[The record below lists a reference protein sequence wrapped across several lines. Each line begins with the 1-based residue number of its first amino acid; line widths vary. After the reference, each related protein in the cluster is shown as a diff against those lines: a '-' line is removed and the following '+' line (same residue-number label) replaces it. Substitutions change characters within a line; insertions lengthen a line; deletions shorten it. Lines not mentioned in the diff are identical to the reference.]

1 MFSSNQ
7 FLRLKAS
14 LDTHL
19 GKKINECLDKD
30 FDTFSLDEQVQMNKE
45 LGAKFK
51 WLKQNAKIV
60 IDITIPH
67 IEYEEYCYLCFLIMG
82 YELDYE

>member
-1 MFSSNQ
+1 MAKNNFKNEYKKKFKKSFNSFNPMFNSNQ

-45 LGAKFK
+45 LGVKF
-51 WLKQNAKIV
+51 N
-60 IDITIPH
+60 D
-67 IEYEEYCYLCFLIMG
+67 
-82 YELDYE
+82 

>member
-1 MFSSNQ
+1 MSKNNFKNKYKKKFKKSFKSFNPMFSSNQ

-19 GKKINECLDKD
+19 GRRINECLDKD
-30 FDTFSLDEQVQMNKE
+30 FDTFSLDEQVQINKE

-60 IDITIPH
+60 IVI
-67 IEYEEYCYLCFLIMG
+67 
-82 YELDYE
+82 

>member
-1 MFSSNQ
+1 MAKNSFKNKYKKKFKKSFKSFNPMFSSNQ

-19 GKKINECLDKD
+19 GKRINECLDKD

-45 LGAKFK
+45 LGAKFD
-51 WLKQNAKIV
+51 AK
-60 IDITIPH
+60 
-67 IEYEEYCYLCFLIMG
+67 
-82 YELDYE
+82 

>member
-1 MFSSNQ
+1 MVKNNFKNKYKKKFKKSFKSFNPMFSSNQ

-60 IDITIPH
+60 IVI
-67 IEYEEYCYLCFLIMG
+67 
-82 YELDYE
+82 

>member
-1 MFSSNQ
+1 MAKNNFKNEYKKKFKKSFNSFNPMFNSNQ
-7 FLRLKAS
+7 FLTLKTS

-19 GKKINECLDKD
+19 GKRISECLDKD

-51 WLKQNAKIV
+51 
-60 IDITIPH
+60 
-67 IEYEEYCYLCFLIMG
+67 
-82 YELDYE
+82 